1 MDVERYRMLIY
12 TIAGAFS
19 GLAGIL
25 LASILGAS
33 DPNAGTGREFVVA
46 TAVFLGGASLS
57 GGKGSIV
64 GTLLGVIFVVTLANG
79 LTQMG
84 VRPEPVLLVNG
95 ILLITAVAIDQRPKG
110 GYR

>member
-1 MDVERYRMLIY
+1 MGAVLPCAGRPPLEFGGLRCIAQRRSGVEQRFDVY
-12 TIAGAFS
+12 
-19 GLAGIL
+19 
-25 LASILGAS
+25 
-33 DPNAGTGREFVVA
+33 
-46 TAVFLGGASLS
+46 AVFLGGASLT

-64 GTLLGVIFVVTLANG
+64 GTLLGVLFVTTLANG

-84 VRPEPVLLVNG
+84 ARPEVVPIVNG